1 MQSKGQKDD
10 RESVW
15 GLTIEVRGKGVV
27 RVRIRE
33 RRSNMMMDRDQ
44 TDKTMQGERKENRVH
59 F

>member
-15 GLTIEVRGKGVV
+15 GVTIEVRGKRVV

-44 TDKTMQGERKENRVH
+44 TKGNAGRKKGK
-59 F
+59 